1 MGKISQFL
9 ALGGTVLILY
19 IGITKLLDQRAYE
32 RKKRLH
38 NCGEAVKYPHRES
51 LFGLDLLIKDTKEH
65 TACTYLKEI
74 QRQYAVYGKTH
85 EVRFL
90 GERMIRT
97 MDPKNIQAVLGLNA
111 KDYGLQPLREGL
123 AMPLFNH
130 GINTTDGEYWQYSRS
145 LIKPTFSRME
155 ICNLASLEFHFR
167 RLMEL
172 LPKDGTTVDLQP
184 LFSRLFL
191 DTSTEFLFGKSADT
205 LLPLPAEEGELF
217 IKSFDYVME
226 GLGNR
231 VRLGPLKFLYRDP
244 LWFESIRIVHAFVE
258 KHIDVAI
265 EVEKHRKINGSTER
279 EANNRY
285 ILLNEM
291 AKQTQDK
298 LDLRS
303 QILAVFMPS
312 RDTTAFLVANIF
324 HALARNPAIWKRLR
338 TEFMAVGNQT
348 LTFELLKSI
357 KYLQWVIN
365 ESHRM
370 YSISDNNP
378 RCVLSDSI
386 LPTGGGTDGKSP
398 LLVCKGQYI
407 SFNIYCLHQDRD
419 IWGSDVDIFR
429 PERWEGLKLFW
440 NFIPFGGGP
449 RTCPAQ
455 QLVNT
460 EAAYVTVRMMQE
472 FAAVDHR
479 DEHEW
484 TEQWRIGPHS
494 KYGCKDGTLSTRIG
508 NPILYYLGEA
518 EFESR
523 LSPRI
528 ISTNKPMQLFHL
540 FLSSIVE
547 PTVSGQPTTGLSGII
562 TCTAKRTFVTRR
574 KKGKSIGYTGKIND
588 SMIKSRVVCHL

>member
-9 ALGGTVLILY
+9 ALGLTVLILY
-19 IGITKLLDQRAYE
+19 LGITKLLDQRAYE

-38 NCGEAVKYPHRES
+38 NCGEAVKYPHREP
-51 LFGLDLLIKDTKEH
+51 LLGLDLLIKDTKEH

-90 GERMIRT
+90 GQRMIRT
-97 MDPKNIQAVLGLNA
+97 IDPKNIQAVLGLNA

-123 AMPLFNH
+123 AMPLFDH

-155 ICNLASLEFHFR
+155 ICNLASLEFHFQ

-184 LFSRLFL
+184 LFSRLVCIRGEEAFCLLSSMLISSMQFL

-231 VRLGPLKFLYRDP
+231 VRLGPVKFLYRDP

-258 KHIDVAI
+258 KHIDVAL
-265 EVEKHRKINGSTER
+265 EAEKQRKTNGSTER
-279 EANNRY
+279 EANSRY
-285 ILLNEM
+285 ILLDEM
-291 AKQTQDK
+291 VKQTQDK

-338 TEFMAVGNQT
+338 TEVMAVGNQT

-365 ESHRM
+365 ES
-370 YSISDNNP
+370 
-378 RCVLSDSI
+378 
-386 LPTGGGTDGKSP
+386 
-398 LLVCKGQYI
+398 
-407 SFNIYCLHQDRD
+407 
-419 IWGSDVDIFR
+419 
-429 PERWEGLKLFW
+429 
-440 NFIPFGGGP
+440 
-449 RTCPAQ
+449 
-455 QLVNT
+455 
-460 EAAYVTVRMMQE
+460 
-472 FAAVDHR
+472 
-479 DEHEW
+479 
-484 TEQWRIGPHS
+484 QWRH
-494 KYGCKDGTLSTRIG
+494 LS
-508 NPILYYLGEA
+508 
-518 EFESR
+518 F
-523 LSPRI
+523 
-528 ISTNKPMQLFHL
+528 LFCL
-540 FLSSIVE
+540 FF
-547 PTVSGQPTTGLSGII
+547 P
-562 TCTAKRTFVTRR
+562 C
-574 KKGKSIGYTGKIND
+574 
-588 SMIKSRVVCHL
+588 